1 MYIHSRL
8 HLQWIY
14 IYNGYTF
21 TMDIHLQC
29 ARGWLP
35 TRMACNY
42 SSMYKD
48 NYWIIPNITLNY
60 VNVITCHPC
69 RQPSTNIM

>member
-1 MYIHSRL
+1 
-8 HLQWIY
+8 
-14 IYNGYTF
+14 
-21 TMDIHLQC
+21 MDIHLQC